1 MHLYKRFKVYVL
13 GTSQGRHPTDIFWG
27 RFEDVR
33 KTFLQNLKNK
43 HFSISINILH
53 NTFGERDQKEYNSN
67 VLCIVLKI
75 DVLGT
80 YQRLHYVDATL
91 GHN

>member
-13 GTSQGRHPTDIFWG
+13 GTSQGRHPTDIFWE

-43 HFSISINILH
+43 QQLSILH
-53 NTFGERDQKEYNSN
+53 NTFGERDQKEYKSN
-67 VLCIVLKI
+67 VLCIVFKI

-80 YQRLHYVDATL
+80 YQRLHYADATL